1 MQCADASAASAGLLV
16 FSYTAKEYNSVL
28 TIKPHSILAQ
38 CHTPKTCCVQPMRTA
53 CVSLHGGRSLHHTW
67 SVGFNTVVRWEDE
80 SEVGVGYEMFQ
91 SIARFFFF
99 TRGENA
105 KSQRRN
111 WSPSIVYCQRERSWI
126 IFTTS
131 LKVTHLIY
139 CISLLFTVHW
149 FCNIQLSLLLYVAGT
164 QQTSI
169 KLNNLWVLCS
179 A

>member
-1 MQCADASAASAGLLV
+1 MRCADASAGLLV
-16 FSYTAKEYNSVL
+16 FSYTAKEHNSVL
-28 TIKPHSILAQ
+28 TIKPHSILPQ

-67 SVGFNTVVRWEDE
+67 SVGLNTVVRWEDE

-91 SIARFFFF
+91 SIARFLFSQ
-99 TRGENA
+99 GVKNA

-131 LKVTHLIY
+131 LKVTH
-139 CISLLFTVHW
+139 HM
-149 FCNIQLSLLLYVAGT
+149 QH
-164 QQTSI
+164 
-169 KLNNLWVLCS
+169 
-179 A
+179 